1 MFKVRALWPTAIFF
15 LLLAVSP
22 TATVAQTEKPSANV
36 AIETKSIGAGI
47 GFSWGHGRL
56 QVDGEQYRF
65 SVDGVTLLDVGISK
79 ATAVGEVYNLFDLA
93 QFEGHYV
100 AAEAN
105 IALGGGIGGVVLRN
119 PNGVIMRL
127 SSVSQ
132 GARLHLGSSG
142 VNIKF
147 W

>member
-1 MFKVRALWPTAIFF
+1 MSKARALWRTAISF
-15 LLLAVSP
+15 LLLTLLT
-22 TATVAQTEKPSANV
+22 TAGVAQTERSSANV
-36 AIETKSIGAGI
+36 AIETTSIGAGI
-47 GFSWGHGRL
+47 GFSWGNGKLKLKGR
-56 QVDGEQYRF
+56 EYRF

-79 ATAVGEVYNLFDLA
+79 ATAVGKVYNLVHLA
-93 QFEGHYV
+93 QFEGNYV

-105 IALGGGIGGVVLRN
+105 VTLGGGVGGVVLRN
-119 PNGVIMRL
+119 PNGVIMHL

>member
-1 MFKVRALWPTAIFF
+1 MSKARALWRTAISF
-15 LLLAVSP
+15 LLLTLLT
-22 TATVAQTEKPSANV
+22 TAGVTQTERSSANV
-36 AIETKSIGAGI
+36 AIETTSIGAGI
-47 GFSWGHGRL
+47 GFSWGHGKL
-56 QVDGEQYRF
+56 KLKGTEYRF

-79 ATAVGEVYNLFDLA
+79 ATAVGKVYNLVDLA
-93 QFEGHYV
+93 QFEGNYV

-105 IALGGGIGGVVLRN
+105 VTLGGGVGGVVLRN
-119 PNGVIMRL
+119 PNGVIMHL

>member
-1 MFKVRALWPTAIFF
+1 MSKARALWRTAISF
-15 LLLAVSP
+15 LLLALST
-22 TATVAQTEKPSANV
+22 TAGVAQTEKSSANV
-36 AIETKSIGAGI
+36 AIETTSIGAGI
-47 GFSWGHGRL
+47 GFSWGNGKLKLKGR
-56 QVDGEQYRF
+56 EYPF

-79 ATAVGEVYNLFDLA
+79 ATAVGKVYNLVDLA
-93 QFEGHYV
+93 QFEGNYV

-105 IALGGGIGGVVLRN
+105 ITLGGGVGGVVLRN
-119 PNGVIMRL
+119 PNGVIMHL
-127 SSVSQ
+127 SSASQ

>member
-1 MFKVRALWPTAIFF
+1 MFKVRGLWPTAVFF
-15 LLLAVSP
+15 LLLALST
-22 TATVAQTEKPSANV
+22 TAAVAQTEKSSATV

-56 QVDGEQYRF
+56 RVQGTEYRF
-65 SVDGVTLLDVGISK
+65 SVDGVTLFDVGISK
-79 ATAVGEVYNLFDLA
+79 ATAVGEVYNLVDLA
-93 QFEGHYV
+93 QFEGNYV

-105 IALGGGIGGVVLRN
+105 VALGGGIGGVVLRN
-119 PNGVIMRL
+119 PNGIIMHL

-132 GARLHLGSSG
+132 GARFHLGSSG